1 MSDVD
6 ENAYKSNIQIAEL
19 NALAAVLSIIQ
30 WKRMV
35 EFYNNQTDG
44 YLNFVYFIA
53 GNNIEHQ
60 TYEN

>member
-1 MSDVD
+1 MKI
-6 ENAYKSNIQIAEL
+6 Y
-19 NALAAVLSIIQ
+19 ALAAALSIIQ

-44 YLNFVYFIA
+44 YLNFVYSIA